1 MQFSLHLRG
10 YILLLTDSLYFATYL
25 NSVKIAAITTLCCVL
40 IGYPIAYYIARSSP
54 SVRNLLLLGVIL
66 PFWTSLLLRVY
77 AWVGILRN
85 DGLLNN
91 LLQALGIISSPLEI
105 YRTDLAVYIGM
116 VYAYLP
122 FFILPLYATLVKMDL
137 RLLEAAY
144 DLGAKPW
151 QAFWQITVP
160 LSRQGVIAGA
170 MLVFIPA
177 VGEYVIPEM
186 LGGAN
191 TLMMGRV
198 MWNEFF
204 NNTDWPMASAVT
216 CVMVL
221 LLLVPLALFQYN
233 QVKQQEQ
240 AGGGANERSQQDAAR
255 PRAGAGVLLPV
266 CAHRQPDGLL
276 VQRVAGGHVLDRLL
290 DALVPLAVQ
299 RRGAAA
305 RAWLSFRI
313 AALTATAAV
322 ILGTWAGYVLAR
334 MGRFRGFTLYVG
346 MLSAPLV
353 IPEVVLGISLL
364 LMFVELRGH
373 LGWPAENGMFTIWV
387 GHVTL
392 CMAFVAVVIQ
402 TRIRDLDRS
411 LEEAALDLG
420 ATPLVVFFKIT
431 LPLIAPALASAWLL
445 SFTLSLDDV
454 VLASFLSGPSSST
467 LPMEVF
473 SRVRLGL
480 KPEINA
486 LATLFIL
493 AVGTCVILANRLQ
506 SRKG

>member
-191 TLMMGRV
+191 ADDGPRDVERV
-198 MWNEFF
+198 
-204 NNTDWPMASAVT
+204 
-216 CVMVL
+216 L
-221 LLLVPLALFQYN
+221 QQHRLA
-233 QVKQQEQ
+233 
-240 AGGGANERSQQDAAR
+240 
-255 PRAGAGVLLPV
+255 
-266 CAHRQPDGLL
+266 DGL
-276 VQRVAGGHVLDRLL
+276 GGDLRD
-290 DALVPLAVQ
+290 
-299 RRGAAA
+299 GAAA
-305 RAWLSFRI
+305 PG
-313 AALTATAAV
+313 AAGAVPVQPGQAA
-322 ILGTWAGYVLAR
+322 GT
-334 MGRFRGFTLYVG
+334 GRRG
-346 MLSAPLV
+346 
-353 IPEVVLGISLL
+353 
-364 LMFVELRGH
+364 
-373 LGWPAENGMFTIWV
+373 
-387 GHVTL
+387 
-392 CMAFVAVVIQ
+392 
-402 TRIRDLDRS
+402 
-411 LEEAALDLG
+411 
-420 ATPLVVFFKIT
+420 
-431 LPLIAPALASAWLL
+431 
-445 SFTLSLDDV
+445 
-454 VLASFLSGPSSST
+454 
-467 LPMEVF
+467 
-473 SRVRLGL
+473 
-480 KPEINA
+480 
-486 LATLFIL
+486 
-493 AVGTCVILANRLQ
+493 
-506 SRKG
+506 RK